1 MAELHVLR
9 VFCGDD
15 GSGGNPLGV
24 FLDGGSVPEADRQA
38 VAADLG
44 FSETV
49 FVEDV
54 DSGRIRIF
62 TPAVEIPFAG
72 HPVVG
77 TAWLLQRERGGG
89 PTRGPPAGGT
99 AGLVRRERGGAPT
112 LRPPAGEVPVR
123 SDGEWTYAAGRPEWA
138 PQFEFVQLD
147 SPEEVEALD
156 GSPRSDVEIGMWA
169 WIDEEGGVL
178 RERVF
183 AEPFGIPEDEATG
196 AAAVALT
203 ARLGRS
209 LDIRQGRGSRIVTQ
223 PLDDGTVELAGRVAL
238 EEVRDYSL

>member
-1 MAELHVLR
+1 MPELHVLR

-15 GSGGNPLGV
+15 GTAGNPLGV
-24 FLDGGSVPEADRQA
+24 FLAGGSVPEADRQA
-38 VAADLG
+38 VTADLG

-49 FVEDV
+49 FVDDAER
-54 DSGRIRIF
+54 GEIRIF

-77 TAWLLQRERGGG
+77 TAWLLEREDGGV
-89 PTRGPPAGGT
+89 PA
-99 AGLVRRERGGAPT
+99 LH
-112 LRPPAGEVPVR
+112 PPAGEVPVR
-123 SDGEWTYAAGRPEWA
+123 SEGEWTYAAGRPEWA
-138 PQFEFVQLD
+138 PEFEFVQLD
-147 SPEEVEALD
+147 SPAEVEALD
-156 GSPRSDVEIGMWA
+156 GSPRSDVEVGMWA
-169 WIDEEGGVL
+169 WIDEDAGVL

-203 ARLGRS
+203 ARLGRP

-223 PLDDGTVELAGRVAL
+223 SLDDRMVEIAGRVAMD
-238 EEVRDYSL
+238 EVRDHEVRG

>member
-1 MAELHVLR
+1 MAELHVVR

-15 GSGGNPLGV
+15 GAGGNPLGV
-24 FLDGGSVPEADRQA
+24 FLDGAAVPEARRQD

-49 FVEDV
+49 FVD
-54 DSGRIRIF
+54 DAGTGAIRIY

-77 TAWLLQRERGGG
+77 TAWLLDRERDGV
-89 PTRGPPAGGT
+89 PA
-99 AGLVRRERGGAPT
+99 LK
-112 LRPPAGEVPVR
+112 PPAGEVPVR
-123 SDGEWTYAAGRPEWA
+123 CEGEWTYAAGRPEWA
-138 PQFEFVQLD
+138 PEFDFVELG
-147 SPEEVEALD
+147 SAAEVEGLD
-156 GSPRSDVEIGMWA
+156 GPRRNDRETGMWA
-169 WIDEEGGVL
+169 WIDESAGVL

-203 ARLGRS
+203 ARLGRP
-209 LDIRQGRGSRIVTQ
+209 LDIRQGKGSRIVTR
-223 PLDDGTVELAGRVAL
+223 PMDNGMVELAGRVAPV
-238 EEVRDYSL
+238 EVRSYSL